1 MGLISKAIRKV
12 DKKDSPS
19 VEQETPPKPEAK
31 KGLTKKKVVIA
42 VAALLFIGISL
53 GLGYLFLLKPTS
65 EAPPKVARRSISAKK
80 KLPEP
85 ATVQSEQK
93 GDGEAVKSM
102 AEEKETASKKT
113 LKKSAVR
120 QEPPKEAGIVSEQK
134 AKPATP
140 EKKPSAIL
148 SESLTPTSQK
158 EPETPKSE
166 IKEASEPP
174 ISSVSQEEKK
184 IPPDVTPSEG
194 RNEDFPEYITDEAAS
209 PGQEEITSEEV
220 APSYAI
226 DLRKWLA
233 QKPLTVTQR
242 SDSRAQ
248 KYYNKGVSYQQQG
261 KLNRAIDSYRKALT
275 FNPDHVQA
283 HINLAIAYLQ
293 AGRYKE
299 AEKELIYVYALK
311 PKDCQILF
319 NFGLLLYLT
328 GEHTSAETKL
338 KKLLKLNPFHL
349 EANLLL
355 ASVYEEKGKLS
366 KAVEYCMRAYQINS
380 TDPRVLYRLGRAWDM
395 VAETAKAAKYYR
407 LFLNRS
413 SEKENELE
421 AVVRDRLNYLVLRG
435 EEK

>member
-1 MGLISKAIRKV
+1 MGLITKAIKKV
-12 DKKDSPS
+12 EKRENPTPQQK
-19 VEQETPPKPEAK
+19 TPPQPKM
-31 KGLTKKKVVIA
+31 KKKFLIL
-42 VAALLFIGISL
+42 VAALLFIGTSM

-65 EAPPKVARRSISAKK
+65 EVPPKVARRSISAKK
-80 KLPEP
+80 KPPKP

-93 GDGEAVKSM
+93 GDGEAVKSR
-102 AEEKETASKKT
+102 AKEKETASKET
-113 LKKSAVR
+113 LKKPAVR
-120 QEPPKEAGIVSEQK
+120 QEPPKEAGIVTEQK

-140 EKKPSAIL
+140 EKEPSAIL
-148 SESLTPTSQK
+148 SESRTSAEK

-166 IKEASEPP
+166 SKEASEPP
-174 ISSVSQEEKK
+174 ISSISREEKN
-184 IPPDVTPSEG
+184 IPTDVTRSEG
-194 RNEDFPEYITDEAAS
+194 KNEESPEYITDDTSS
-209 PGQEEITSEEV
+209 PGREETTSEEV
-220 APSYAI
+220 APSYAV

-233 QKPLTVTQR
+233 QKPLTVTER

-248 KYYNKGVSYQQQG
+248 KYFNKGVSYQQQG
-261 KLNRAIDSYRKALT
+261 KLDRAINSYRKALT

-283 HINLAIAYLQ
+283 HVNLATAYLQ
-293 AGRYKE
+293 IGRFSE

-319 NFGLLLYLT
+319 NFGLLLYQT

-355 ASVYEEKGKLS
+355 ASIYEEKGKPS
-366 KAVEYCMRAYQINS
+366 QSVEYCMRAHEINS

-395 VAETAKAAKYYR
+395 TGEAAKAVKYYR
-407 LFLNRS
+407 LFLNRGW
-413 SEKENELE
+413 EKEGELKS
-421 AVVRDRLNYLVLRG
+421 AVRDRLNYLVWQG

>member
-1 MGLISKAIRKV
+1 MGLIAKV
-12 DKKDSPS
+12 VKKVEKKESLP
-19 VEQETPPKPEAK
+19 VEQGTPPKPE
-31 KGLTKKKVVIA
+31 GKKKVARKKVMIA
-42 VAALLFIGISL
+42 VAALLFVGTSL

-65 EAPPKVARRSISAKK
+65 EVPPKVARRSISAKK

-93 GDGEAVKSM
+93 GDGEAAKSM
-102 AEEKETASKKT
+102 AEEKETASKET

-120 QEPPKEAGIVSEQK
+120 QEPPKEAGIDSEQK
-134 AKPATP
+134 VKPATS
-140 EKKPSAIL
+140 EKEPSAIL

-174 ISSVSQEEKK
+174 ISSVSQEKKK
-184 IPPDVTPSEG
+184 IPPDVAPSEG
-194 RNEDFPEYITDEAAS
+194 RNEDFPEYITDEAAF
-209 PGQEEITSEEV
+209 PEQEEITSEEV

-242 SDSRAQ
+242 SDFRAQ

-283 HINLAIAYLQ
+283 HINLATAYLQ

-338 KKLLKLNPFHL
+338 ARLLELNPFHL

-355 ASVYEEKGKLS
+355 ASIYEERGEFN
-366 KAVEYCMRAYQINS
+366 KAIEPCMKAYQINS
-380 TDPRVLYRLGRAWDM
+380 ADPRVLYRLGRVYDM
-395 VAETAKAAKYYR
+395 VGESTKATKYYR
-407 LFLNRS
+407 LLLNS
-413 SEKENELE
+413 GLEKENELE
-421 AVVRDRLNYLVLRG
+421 LAVRDRLNYLILKG